1 MHRARHPSP
10 RNSFL
15 QAGTPVYSIAIGA
28 KWDASLISFSSSEL
42 SKIIPYF
49 IIKTFI
55 LIMFPDFLL
64 TLAEV

>member
-1 MHRARHPSP
+1 MHAS
-10 RNSFL
+10 STQVACKQVLL
-15 QAGTPVYSIAIGA
+15 QLTVYSIAIGA
-28 KWDASLISFSSSEL
+28 TWDTSLILFSSTEL